1 MALNKT
7 YIIRT
12 LHESI
17 WALRIPTHLKNN
29 RVRGW
34 YGEWLA
40 RKHLR
45 QKKFII
51 LHKNWKSSLDA
62 RREIDLIARDKESLV
77 FVEVRARSSN
87 SLNSGYHSLNRK
99 KRQAITSA
107 CRDFLRLNYPKFPHF
122 RFDVIEVD
130 LGKETYEIFHHENVS
145 LFP

>member
-1 MALNKT
+1 MVNGWHEN
-7 YIIRT
+7 T
-12 LHESI
+12 LG
-17 WALRIPTHLKNN
+17 K
-29 RVRGW
+29 
-34 YGEWLA
+34 
-40 RKHLR
+40 
-45 QKKFII
+45 KKFII